1 MCVSVLYFQ
10 SSQQTECPSPSH
22 CCGSISKCFEPER
35 HKISGCCTGSLSTRK
50 CKLLKWREQLTK
62 SYKEQEA
69 RRSKQTYFIL
79 LWQRFYKSYYS
90 GWSAASVTL
99 LSGAFT
105 QTCSAQ
111 RRWLF
116 YSSCLQLILSQ
127 FYICAFCFPFVI
139 LPSRQK

>member
-90 GWSAASVTL
+90 GWSAASVRRLYYLGL
-99 LSGAFT
+99 LHKLVQHREDGYFT
-105 QTCSAQ
+105 HHVFNSFSVSFTFVHSAS
-111 RRWLF
+111 L
-116 YSSCLQLILSQ
+116 L
-127 FYICAFCFPFVI
+127 
-139 LPSRQK
+139 